1 MSFELSSLTIGS
13 NAVLLD
19 QDDAYTQFAFVTLDE
34 RSIVQIVI
42 WTTENTSLSD
52 TRMFV
57 MSISTV
63 TGLGM
68 IIWEEDRIFRVRH
81 LLRSSGLADALSTRA
96 RDDGRNSSRLK
107 SSVPRRR
114 SGVRCSSNGR
124 WGSRVGGRAR
134 NYRSELDCTGRL
146 GLARMYVLW

>member
-68 IIWEEDRIFRVRH
+68 II
-81 LLRSSGLADALSTRA
+81 
-96 RDDGRNSSRLK
+96 
-107 SSVPRRR
+107 
-114 SGVRCSSNGR
+114 
-124 WGSRVGGRAR
+124 
-134 NYRSELDCTGRL
+134 
-146 GLARMYVLW
+146 